1 MAKDYRYRKA
11 IMLKNKWIPSVL
23 LACSSSVFAAQPP
36 SAGSQMQQIPPAPIQ
51 QSASGQNAVPQ
62 VEAEPV
68 ITQTIAV
75 SKGAKIR
82 VNGLKLT
89 GVSAYSVAELLA
101 VSGLQPGRELTLSDL
116 RDMALR
122 ISDHYHSGGYFVAQ
136 AYLPAQDIKDGIVTI
151 AVIEGHYG
159 NITLHNQTFLSDGL
173 ATGMLGGL
181 NRGDL
186 IASAPL
192 ESDLLLL
199 SDLPG
204 VKVKSTLIPGASVGS
219 SDLIVDVTEGKLV
232 TGSVDA
238 DNAGN
243 RYTGADRIGATVNL
257 NDAAGLG
264 DVATL
269 RVLTSGSGLN
279 YMRVSYQMQ
288 FGKAKV
294 GVAYASMEY
303 QLGDEFAIL
312 QANGMA
318 QIASVYGSYPLLRSR
333 DNNLYAQI
341 AFDDK
346 TFEDRTGLF
355 SEVTDKKAHV
365 LMSSLNG
372 DRRDNFG
379 AGGLSNYSLTWFAGN
394 INILT
399 PVALT
404 ADAAGPQSNGH
415 YNKLGFNAARLQRLT
430 DTVSLAAAINGQ
442 LASKNL
448 DISEK
453 MELGGMYAVRAYP
466 EGEAYADQGYV
477 LNLEAR
483 KLLPRFSRQLV
494 GQVQFIG
501 FVDTGTVSVN
511 RNPWALAGGP
521 NSRTLS
527 GMGLGVNWADANDFE
542 VRAYY
547 ARKLGSAQATSAP
560 DASGRFW
567 IQGIKYF

>member
-1 MAKDYRYRKA
+1 MTRGQIRPISKMN
-11 IMLKNKWIPSVL
+11 ILKNKWLPSAL
-23 LACSSSVFAAQPP
+23 MACSSGVFAAQAP
-36 SAGSQMQQIPPAPIQ
+36 SAGSQMQQIPPVPAEQ
-51 QSASGQNAVPQ
+51 HAVPQ
-62 VEAEPV
+62 VVVEPV
-68 ITQTIAV
+68 ITQTIEV
-75 SKGAKIR
+75 SKGVKIR

-89 GVSAYSVAELLA
+89 GSVAYSAAQLLA
-101 VSGLQPGRELTLSDL
+101 ISGFQPGSEFTLADL
-116 RDMALR
+116 RNMAVR
-122 ISDHYHSGGYFVAQ
+122 IAGRYHRDGYFVAQ

-151 AVIEGHYG
+151 AVIEGYYG
-159 NITLHNQTFLSDGL
+159 NITLHNQTFLSDDL
-173 ATGMLGGL
+173 ANGMLSGL
-181 NRGDL
+181 NQGDL

-192 ESDLLLL
+192 ESRLLLL

-232 TGSVDA
+232 TGSLDA

-243 RYTGADRIGATVNL
+243 RYTGANRIGATVNL
-257 NDAAGLG
+257 NDPAGHG

-288 FGKAKV
+288 FGKAKA

-312 QANGMA
+312 QANGTA
-318 QIASVYGSYPLLRSR
+318 QIASVYGGYPLIRSR
-333 DNNLYAQI
+333 DNNLNVQL

-346 TFEDRTGLF
+346 TFEDREGLF
-355 SEVTDKKAHV
+355 AGVTDKKAHV
-365 LMSSLNG
+365 LMTSLNG
-372 DRRDNFG
+372 DYRDNFG

-399 PVALT
+399 PVALA
-404 ADAAGPQSNGH
+404 ADVAGPKSNGN
-415 YNKLGFNAARLQRLT
+415 YDKLGFNAARLQRIT
-430 DTVSLAAAINGQ
+430 DTVSLSAAINGQ
-442 LASKNL
+442 FASKNL

-453 MELGGMYAVRAYP
+453 MELGGMNAVRAYP

-483 KLLPRFSRQLV
+483 KQLPRFSSQLV
-494 GQVQFIG
+494 GQVQLIG
-501 FVDTGTVSVN
+501 FVDTGTVTVN
-511 RNPWALAGGP
+511 RDPWALAGGP
-521 NSRTLS
+521 NNKTLS
-527 GMGLGVNWADANDFE
+527 GAGLGINWADVNDFE

-547 ARKLGSAQATSAP
+547 ARRLSNAAATSAP